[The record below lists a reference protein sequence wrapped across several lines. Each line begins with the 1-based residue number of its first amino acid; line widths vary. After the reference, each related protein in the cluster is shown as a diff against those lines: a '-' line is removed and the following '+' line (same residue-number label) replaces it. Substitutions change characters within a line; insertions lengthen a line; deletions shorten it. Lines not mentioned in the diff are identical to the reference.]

1 MLKNSILWEYMD
13 KLCIASEV
21 AQKNYACTDYSFMRQ
36 TENEFMEIWSK
47 KKKKK
52 VANKS
57 SVDNKWLHNR
67 EHFHV

>member
-52 VANKS
+52 S
-57 SVDNKWLHNR
+57 G
-67 EHFHV
+67 